1 MLMLC
6 VLENNLKQ
14 SQTTLKRPILQTR
27 ILGDKT
33 PLPNRQLLA
42 NLTPLPRSASKNAS
56 TAKTHLPS
64 LLDVVKG
71 STPPPPS
78 TGRRKSR
85 TPTSGGGGVRELYKT
100 PITKGDYW
108 NVSDGDIDF
117 GLLREVV
124 EEEEDI
130 EAEDFSE
137 VEYMPPTAVG
147 ECPSF

>member
-1 MLMLC
+1 M
-6 VLENNLKQ
+6 
-14 SQTTLKRPILQTR
+14 
-27 ILGDKT
+27 
-33 PLPNRQLLA
+33 
-42 NLTPLPRSASKNAS
+42 
-56 TAKTHLPS
+56 
-64 LLDVVKG
+64 
-71 STPPPPS
+71 
-78 TGRRKSR
+78 
-85 TPTSGGGGVRELYKT
+85 RELYKT

-147 ECPSF
+147 ECPRF